1 MVSYRLSGIRRR
13 GQVKMIH
20 AEPSDEYPEV
30 VLFATSEDVASVGN
44 RGGWVHHQHPTV
56 VVQKLLSEVKNWN

>member
-1 MVSYRLSGIRRR
+1 
-13 GQVKMIH
+13 MIH